1 MIWRLAICFSL
12 TVGLVF
18 AATVRGNISIQEPNG
33 KPIKPGQLANVVI
46 WLNDPNPE
54 SNTLIRAN
62 AIKAKMLQKN
72 KTFTPHVLAIPV
84 GSTVE
89 FPNADP
95 IFHNAFSNY
104 NGQIFDIGLYP
115 PGSTRSVKFKKAGVV
130 RVFCNIHASMSAVIV
145 VLASP
150 WFATSDADGSFEIE
164 DVPEGSYTLGI
175 YYEQATEVTLSA
187 LQKTVSV
194 GPGTVDLGT
203 IPISES
209 GYLSIPHLNKY
220 GKPYPSVV
228 SDPGAYPGARP

>member
-12 TVGLVF
+12 SVSLVLP
-18 AATVRGNISIQEPNG
+18 AAVRGRISIQEGNG
-33 KPIKPGQLANVVI
+33 KRVKPLQLSNVVI
-46 WLNDPNPE
+46 WLSDPNPE
-54 SNTLIRAN
+54 SGTLIRAN
-62 AIKAKMLQKN
+62 AIKARMLQKN

-115 PGSTRSVKFKKAGVV
+115 PGSTRSVKFQKAGVV

-145 VLASP
+145 VIASP
-150 WFATSDADGSFEIE
+150 WFATSDSDGTFQIS

-175 YYEQATEVTLSA
+175 YYERATEQALSA

-220 GKPYPSVV
+220 GKPYPSAV

>member
-1 MIWRLAICFSL
+1 MILRLVICFSL
-12 TVGLVF
+12 SASL
-18 AATVRGNISIQEPNG
+18 ALPATVRGKISIEEANG
-33 KPIKPGQLANVVI
+33 KRAKPLQLSNVIV
-46 WLNDPNPE
+46 WLKE
-54 SNTLIRAN
+54 SNPQLGTFVRAN

-72 KTFTPHVLAIPV
+72 KAFTPHVLAIPV

-115 PGSTRSVKFKKAGVV
+115 PGSTRAVKFQKPGIV
-130 RVFCNIHASMSAVIV
+130 RVFCNIHSSMSAVIV
-145 VLASP
+145 VLSSR
-150 WFATSDADGSFEIE
+150 WFATSDSEGVFEIE
-164 DVPEGSYTLGI
+164 DVPEGSYQLGL
-175 YYEQATEVTLSA
+175 YYERATEQTLSA
-187 LQKTVSV
+187 LERIVTV

-220 GKPYPSVV
+220 GKPYPSAT

>member
-1 MIWRLAICFSL
+1 MILRLVICFSL
-12 TVGLVF
+12 SASL
-18 AATVRGNISIQEPNG
+18 ALPATVRGKISIEEANG
-33 KPIKPGQLANVVI
+33 KRAKPLQLSNVIV
-46 WLNDPNPE
+46 WLKE
-54 SNTLIRAN
+54 SNPQLGTFVRAN

-115 PGSTRSVKFKKAGVV
+115 PGSTRTVKFQKPGVV

-145 VLASP
+145 VLNSR
-150 WFATSDADGSFEIE
+150 WYATSDEEGQFEIE
-164 DVPEGSYTLGI
+164 DVPEGSYTLGV
-175 YYEQATEVTLSA
+175 YYERATEQTLSG
-187 LQKTVSV
+187 LQRTVAV
-194 GPGTVDLGT
+194 GDTTVDLGT
-203 IPISES
+203 IAISES

-220 GKPYPSVV
+220 GQPYESLS
-228 SDPGAYPGARP
+228 SDPGAYPGGRP

>member
-1 MIWRLAICFSL
+1 MTWHLGICFSL
-12 TVGLVF
+12 SVSFAL
-18 AATVRGNISIQEPNG
+18 AATVRGRISIQEASEKHS
-33 KPIKPGQLANVVI
+33 KPLQPSNVVI
-46 WLNDPNPE
+46 WLNETDTEPGA
-54 SNTLIRAN
+54 LVRAN

-72 KTFTPHVLAIPV
+72 KTFTPHVLALPM

-115 PGSTRSVKFKKAGVV
+115 PGSTRSVKFQKPGVV
-130 RVFCNIHASMSAVIV
+130 RVFCNIHSSMSAVIV
-145 VLASP
+145 VLSSR
-150 WFATSDADGSFEIE
+150 WFATSDSEGVFEIE
-164 DVPEGSYTLGI
+164 DVPEGSYQLGL
-175 YYEQATEVTLSA
+175 YYERATEQTLSA
-187 LQKTVSV
+187 LERIVTV

-220 GKPYPSVV
+220 GKPYPSAT